1 MIGHGL
7 SSIRNGAITLLR
19 QPDDRCIPD
28 ARRAMAAKPA
38 LAFALLGGYDEN
50 FEKPYRPPRRLT
62 RRRRCGII
70 SMDGAGAPPTIR
82 RRILKLIFYYS
93 YAQYRLFT

>member
-7 SSIRNGAITLLR
+7 SSLRNGAITLLR
-19 QPDDRCIPD
+19 QPDDRYIPD
-28 ARRAMAAKPA
+28 AHRAMAAQPA
-38 LAFALLGGYDEN
+38 LAFALLGGYDEH

-62 RRRRCGII
+62 RSRRCGII

-82 RRILKLIFYYS
+82 GRILKQL
-93 YAQYRLFT
+93 